1 MTKIIRITDLILQ
14 STQTGCKAWIQMV
27 QEDQEVLEVQVVIQE
42 VTQEDNHHHNKE
54 EEMCL

>member
-1 MTKIIRITDLILQ
+1 MIKIIRITDLILQ

-42 VTQEDNHHHNKE
+42 DNHHHNKE

>member
-1 MTKIIRITDLILQ
+1 
-14 STQTGCKAWIQMV
+14 MV